1 MSQLFRRH
9 APASA
14 FATPECRALSL
25 VAWLVFTVCVGRAQ
39 PVHAEWLPGNPA
51 VPGTYAGSVTL
62 DLNADGMPDV
72 RFDPPGGGGSTT
84 FLVTPLFPSLS
95 NYTLVF
101 ATGGVA
107 MRFQARDDILQ
118 ASELSLPEE
127 PVSLPVSF
135 HETLGYLGVLLNFQT
150 TLPGFPAWSS
160 RAYFLLKTTS
170 DSLVI
175 VDSGFEPPPP
185 GGVGDLG
192 DAASFWLAPAAPNPL
207 LVSTRI
213 AFSLSR
219 SGDAVLELFDATGRR
234 VKLLFDGPLPSGEH
248 AVLWDGRDDRGRRSA
263 AGTYF
268 YRLSAEGLLRTGRLV
283 VAH

>member
-1 MSQLFRRH
+1 MSRILRRH
-9 APASA
+9 ARAPA
-14 FATPECRALSL
+14 FATPDCRALSL
-25 VAWLVFTVCVGRAQ
+25 VAWLVFMVCIGRAQ
-39 PVHAEWLPGNPA
+39 PVHAEWAPGNPA
-51 VPGTYAGSVTL
+51 VPGTYTGSVTL
-62 DLNADGMPDV
+62 DLNADGEPDV
-72 RFDPPGGGGSTT
+72 RFDPQGGGGSTT

-95 NYTLVF
+95 EYTLVF

-107 MRFQARDDILQ
+107 VRFQARDDILQ
-118 ASELSLPEE
+118 VSGYSLTDE

-135 HETLGYLGVLLNFQT
+135 HETLGYLGVLLVFQT
-150 TLPGFPAWSS
+150 TLPGFEPRSS
-160 RAYFLLKTTS
+160 RGYFLLKTTS

-219 SGDAVLELFDATGRR
+219 TGVAVLELFDVAGRR
-234 VKLLFDGPLPSGEH
+234 VKRLLDGELPRGEH
-248 AVLWDGRDDRGRRSA
+248 AVLWDGRDDQGRRSA

-268 YRLSAEGLLRTGRLV
+268 YRLSAEGLVRTGRLV

>member
-1 MSQLFRRH
+1 M
-9 APASA
+9 
-14 FATPECRALSL
+14 
-25 VAWLVFTVCVGRAQ
+25 VCIGGAQ
-39 PVHAEWLPGNPA
+39 PVHAEWAPGNPA
-51 VPGTYAGSVTL
+51 VPGTYTGSVTL
-62 DLNADGMPDV
+62 DLNADSLPDV
-72 RFDPPGGGGSTT
+72 RFDPQGGGGSTT
-84 FLVTPLFPSLS
+84 FLVTPLFPSLGA
-95 NYTLVF
+95 YTLVF

-118 ASELSLPEE
+118 VSGYPLTYE

-135 HETLGYLGVLLNFQT
+135 HETLGYLGVLLVFQT
-150 TLPGFPAWSS
+150 TLPGFPAWSY
-160 RAYFLLKTTS
+160 RGYFLLKTTA

-192 DAASFWLAPAAPNPL
+192 DAATLWLAPAAPNPL
-207 LVSTRI
+207 FVSTRI

-219 SGDAVLELFDATGRR
+219 TGDAVLELFDVAGRR
-234 VKLLFDGPLPSGEH
+234 VKRLLDGELPRGEH

-268 YRLSAEGLLRTGRLV
+268 YRLSAEGLVRAGRLV